1 MDEDLRYRKDKA
13 TVISI
18 VKYIFYLLI
27 ALAILYFS
35 SKVLTILFP
44 FLIGFI
50 LAKASRHLANGILR
64 FQKYLHRRSNKQAPD
79 TASGSPAAS
88 AEASEG
94 SKKHSINKPR
104 HRSRL
109 YTIIFPPKKKI
120 LLSRRSKI
128 ALVIYVILLVF
139 SLFALI
145 TAATALVIQAKKLI
159 GNFPEWITS
168 SDYVSIVVNWVSQ
181 FSTDKGGFLSPDQ
194 LVSITEYITNIR
206 TSITNMLPNIVS
218 NVLGGIITVVGDIP
232 MLLFSVIVIIMSG
245 FYFLTDSKM
254 VFEFLSRNIKS
265 RTFRHRAI
273 HLVDGLA
280 TTLFRVLGGYLLLL
294 FITFF
299 EALIIFMIAGVQYAV
314 VLALITALLD
324 FMPVLGVG
332 ATMVPMMIYM
342 ASIGDYRGIVI
353 LLIGMAVI
361 TVVRRFL
368 EPPVLGNAMHMHPL
382 ATLFAMIFGVA
393 IWGAIGFLMGPVV
406 FLVLMEAFKGF
417 SLDKKIRETV
427 GGILNKFSQ

>member
-1 MDEDLRYRKDKA
+1 MDENLHYQKDKA
-13 TVISI
+13 TVIAI
-18 VKYIFYLLI
+18 IKYTFYLMI
-27 ALAILYFS
+27 ALVIIYFS
-35 SKVLTILFP
+35 SKVLAIIFP

-50 LAKASRHLANGILR
+50 LAKASRHLANSIIR
-64 FQKYLHRRSNKQAPD
+64 FQNYLYKRSHKQIPD
-79 TASGSPAAS
+79 ASSGSPASNGA
-88 AEASEG
+88 AKAL
-94 SKKHSINKPR
+94 SINKPK
-104 HRSRL
+104 HKSKL
-109 YTIIFPPKKKI
+109 YLIIFPPKKKI
-120 LLSRRSKI
+120 MLSKRSKI

-139 SLFALI
+139 SLVVLI
-145 TAATALVIQAKKLI
+145 TAATALVIQARNLI
-159 GNFPEWITS
+159 GNFPDWITK
-168 SDYVSIVVNWVSQ
+168 SDYVSIVVNWISQ
-181 FSTDKGGFLSPDQ
+181 FSTDKGGILSPEQ

-206 TSITNMLPNIVS
+206 TSITDMLPNVVS
-218 NVLGGIITVVGDIP
+218 NVLGGVITMVGDIP

-245 FYFLTDSKM
+245 FYFLADSKM

-314 VLALITALLD
+314 VLALITAVLD
-324 FMPVLGVG
+324 FMPVLGVS
-332 ATMVPMMIYM
+332 ATMIPMMIYM

-427 GGILNKFSQ
+427 GHILNKFSQ

>member
-1 MDEDLRYRKDKA
+1 MDENLHYVKDKA
-13 TVISI
+13 TVIAI
-18 VKYIFYLLI
+18 IKYIFYLLI
-27 ALAILYFS
+27 ALAVIYFS
-35 SKVLTILFP
+35 SKVLAIIFP

-50 LAKASRHLANGILR
+50 LAKASRHLANSIIRL
-64 FQKYLHRRSNKQAPD
+64 QKYLYKRSHKHTPD
-79 TASGSPAAS
+79 AASGSPSAPDAA
-88 AEASEG
+88 
-94 SKKHSINKPR
+94 KTLSINKPK
-104 HRSRL
+104 HRSKL

-120 LLSRRSKI
+120 LLSKRSKI
-128 ALVIYVILLVF
+128 AVVIYVILLVF
-139 SLFALI
+139 SLVVLI
-145 TAATALVIQAKKLI
+145 TAATALVIQAKNLI
-159 GNFPEWITS
+159 GNFPDWITK
-168 SDYVSIVVNWVSQ
+168 SDYVGLIVNWISQ
-181 FSTDKGGFLSPDQ
+181 FSTDKGGILSPEQ

-206 TSITNMLPNIVS
+206 ASVTAMLPNVVS
-218 NVLGGIITVVGDIP
+218 NVLGGVITMAGDIP
-232 MLLFSVIVIIMSG
+232 MLLFNVIVIIMSG

-299 EALIIFMIAGVQYAV
+299 EALVIFMIAGVQYAV
-314 VLALITALLD
+314 VLALITAVLD
-324 FMPVLGVG
+324 FMPVLGVS
-332 ATMVPMMIYM
+332 ATMIPMMIYM
-342 ASIGDYRGIVI
+342 AAVGDYRGIVI

-427 GGILNKFSQ
+427 GHILNKFSQ